1 MLAIAGKSCS
11 LGAAPAHG
19 HNAGMVRILKWL
31 VAVAALGALLL
42 VGVAMA
48 LQQWLRS
55 DDFRSRI
62 EREAS
67 AALGAPLKLG
77 RLSVDLWPL
86 PAVAADDVRLLTK
99 PQLTVSRIEARPGWA
114 ALLEGRLEVATLIVR
129 KAVLPETA
137 IAFIGAGMQAKAK
150 RPAGRPGLKQPEKG
164 QRGGTSLMPRR
175 AVLDQVTWID
185 AKGLRVTVNA
195 EMELDAD
202 GLLDEA
208 SFDVVQ
214 GRFVGT
220 QGSIRRKGQQWP
232 LRITI
237 GGGHIAGHLQLQP
250 GKTAGMQ
257 VLQGQITTEKVEIS
271 ALTAPEK
278 PLSGKLQAQTSL
290 RAEFREIGQ
299 LADALRTE
307 TRFTVSDAVLQKI
320 DLQKAVQTV
329 GLSRGGTTELDALA
343 GTVATQG
350 KAVHLTNLVA
360 TSGML
365 TATGNVSIAANKALS
380 GRVDVDVTAS
390 RGTMGVPLVVGGTTD
405 DPSVMLTRGA
415 MVGAALGTLIAPG
428 AGTVGGASAGNRIG
442 DALGGMF
449 GGK

>member
-1 MLAIAGKSCS
+1 
-11 LGAAPAHG
+11 
-19 HNAGMVRILKWL
+19 MVRILKWL
-31 VAVAALGALLL
+31 AAVAALGVLLL
-42 VGVAMA
+42 IGVAMA
-48 LQQWLRS
+48 LQQWLRT

-86 PAVAADDVRLLTK
+86 PAVAADDVRLLTR
-99 PQLTVSRIEARPGWA
+99 PPLTIGRVEARPSWA
-114 ALLEGRLEVATLIVR
+114 ALLGGRLEVATLIVR

-137 IAFIGAGMQAKAK
+137 IAFVGTAMQAKAK
-150 RPAGRPGLKQPEKG
+150 PPTGRPGPRQPDKG
-164 QRGGTSLMPRR
+164 QPGATSLMPRR

-185 AKGLRVTVNA
+185 AKGFRITANA
-195 EMELDAD
+195 EMDLGSD

-208 SFDVVQ
+208 SFDIVQ

-220 QGSIRRKGQQWP
+220 KGAIRRKGEQWP
-232 LRITI
+232 LRIDI
-237 GGGHIAGHLQLQP
+237 GGGHIAGNLKLQP
-250 GKTAGMQ
+250 GKTAGVLQ
-257 VLQGQITTEKVEIS
+257 LQGQLTTEKVELS

-278 PLSGKLQAQTSL
+278 PLTGRLQAQTSL
-290 RAEFREIGQ
+290 RAEFKDIGQ
-299 LADALRTE
+299 LPDVLKTE
-307 TRFTVSDAVLQKI
+307 TRFTVHDAVLQNI

-329 GLSRGGTTELDALA
+329 GLSRGGITQFDVLA
-343 GTVATQG
+343 GTVTTQG

-380 GRVDVDVTAS
+380 GRVDVDLTAS
-390 RGTMGVPLVVGGTTD
+390 KGTMGVPLVVGGTTD

-415 MVGAALGTLIAPG
+415 MVGAALGTLIVPG
-428 AGTVGGASAGNRIG
+428 AGTAAGASAGNRIG
-442 DALGGMF
+442 DALGGLF